1 MARLTTTWLTLAA
14 AGGAS
19 VTGVGAPDVLGH
31 GGLRVGSLAATM
43 IESPLDDPSVEG
55 RFAVSAGYELV
66 ITCWGDGAPT
76 IVLEPG
82 HPDSGHD
89 QFGGSPFLEELA
101 SLHRVC
107 VYDRA
112 GEGAS
117 DAPPDERRDA
127 DDVVRD
133 LHDLLAAADV
143 EGPQLLVGASFGGM
157 IVTHY
162 AESYPDDV
170 AGVVLLDV
178 PAPSTDFEGPAFPEL
193 QWDHPTNTE
202 RLDIGG
208 GFEGRFARQLPR
220 FVAPLLVVTA
230 LDGETDG
237 ADQSVWLDC
246 SPDAE
251 QIELP
256 GGHDVFLSS
265 PVEVIEVI
273 VGFIDVTR

>member
-19 VTGVGAPDVLGH
+19 VTGVGALDLARD
-31 GGLRVGSLAATM
+31 GGLRAGSFAETT
-43 IESPLDDPSVEG
+43 IGSPLDDPSVEG

-66 ITCWGDGAPT
+66 ITCWGEGAPT

-82 HPDSGHD
+82 HPDPGHD
-89 QFGGSPFLEELA
+89 QFGGTPFLEELA
-101 SLHRVC
+101 SMKRVC

-117 DAPPDERRDA
+117 DAPPIERRDA

-133 LHDLLAAADV
+133 LHDVLAAADV
-143 EGPQLLVGASFGGM
+143 EGPHLLVGASFGGM
-157 IVTHY
+157 IVTQY
-162 AESYPDDV
+162 AETFPDDV
-170 AGVVLLDV
+170 VGVVLLDV
-178 PAPSTDFEGPAFPEL
+178 PAPSADLDGPEFPEL
-193 QWDHPTNTE
+193 QWDHPTNAE
-202 RLDIGG
+202 RLDIGA
-208 GFEGRFARQLPR
+208 GFEGRFARQPPR
-220 FVAPLLVVTA
+220 FEAPLLFVTA
-230 LDGETDG
+230 LDGETDV

-251 QIELP
+251 QIELA

-265 PVEVIEVI
+265 PVEVVDAIITFV
-273 VGFIDVTR
+273 DR